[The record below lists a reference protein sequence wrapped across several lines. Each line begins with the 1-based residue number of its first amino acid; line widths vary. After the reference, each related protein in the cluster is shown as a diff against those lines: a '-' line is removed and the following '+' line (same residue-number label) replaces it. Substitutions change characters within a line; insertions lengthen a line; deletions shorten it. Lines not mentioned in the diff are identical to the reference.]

1 MAAIC
6 ARRIIRLA
14 ILRPLPILR
23 LRLMLIRLSRL
34 PLILRLLLLVV
45 MMMAM
50 IPRWAVK
57 SLTLPIL
64 HPLPILHRKRPP
76 FPKPTN

>member
-1 MAAIC
+1 MSGVTC

-14 ILRPLPILR
+14 ILHPLPILR

-34 PLILRLLLLVV
+34 PLILRLLLLV

-57 SLTLPIL
+57 SLIPLIPLIL
-64 HPLPILHRKRPP
+64 RQSRRL
-76 FPKPTN
+76 FPKPMN

>member
-1 MAAIC
+1 MSGVTC

-14 ILRPLPILR
+14 IPLPLLILR

-34 PLILRLLLLVV
+34 PLIPRLLPGA

-50 IPRWAVK
+50 TPRWAVK

-64 HPLPILHRKRPP
+64 PTQRQKRPP